1 MIESNFFR
9 GNRQTLRDEL
19 DLQKDD
25 LVLIPSAVRMQ
36 FHSEQAAEFLQE
48 SNFFYLTGINEPD
61 CLLMMSSKSEWLL
74 IPKQDQFASLWEGQ
88 LTPEEAKK
96 KSEIE
101 HVIDVEE
108 GWSLLG
114 RYIPN
119 RVKRVFLLQP
129 EPTIISGG
137 IYTNPSQRDLLNQ
150 LQADFPLVSYVDV
163 RPHLSEKRIIKQK
176 PELTAIRRAVD
187 VTLNTMNEVFKDL
200 KSGRF
205 EYELSAQLTY
215 GFKKHGAQGDAYES
229 IVAGG
234 ERACVIHYSK
244 KDQTLQKNNFVLI
257 DAGARFDNYAADISR
272 TYLVEGKVSTRQ
284 QEILDA
290 VDEVHTFALNYLK
303 PGVRFDQYEEAVEAE
318 MGRVLKNLKLINDV
332 SRDSIRN
339 YYPHATSHFLG
350 LEVHDVG
357 DRSAEF
363 REGMVL
369 TVEPGIYIPEESI
382 GVRFE
387 DNILI
392 TATGIENLSKEL
404 PLT

>member
-9 GNRQTLRDEL
+9 GNRQTLRDKL

-163 RPHLSEKRIIKQK
+163 RPHLSEQRIIKQK

-357 DRSAEF
+357 DRSAAF

-392 TATGIENLSKEL
+392 TSTGIENLSKEL

>member
-1 MIESNFFR
+1 MIESNFFKS
-9 GNRQTLRDEL
+9 NRQSLREKL
-19 DLQKDD
+19 DLQNDD

-61 CLLMMSSKSEWLL
+61 CMLMMSAKSEWLL

-88 LTPEEAKK
+88 LTHDEAKK

-101 HVIDVEE
+101 HVLDIEE

-114 RYIPN
+114 RYIPD
-119 RVKRVFLLQP
+119 RVRRIFIPRP
-129 EPTIISGG
+129 EPVIITGG
-137 IYTNPSQRDLLNQ
+137 IYANPSQRNLLNR
-150 LQADFPLVSYVDV
+150 LRTDFPLVSYVDV
-163 RPHLSEKRIIKQK
+163 RPKLSEQRVIKQK
-176 PELTAIRRAVD
+176 PELTTIRRAIE
-187 VTLNTMNEVFKDL
+187 VTINTMKEVSKDI

-244 KDQTLQKNNFVLI
+244 KDQALQKNSFVLI
-257 DAGARFDNYAADISR
+257 DAGARLDNYAADISR
-272 TYLVEGKVSTRQ
+272 TYLVEGKASTRQ

-290 VDEVHTFALNYLK
+290 VDEVHSFALNYLK
-303 PGVRFDQYEEAVEAE
+303 PGVRFDEYEEAVEAE
-318 MGRVLKNLKLINDV
+318 MGRVLKKLSLINDV

-357 DRSAEF
+357 DRTAEF
-363 REGMVL
+363 KEGMVL

-382 GVRFE
+382 GARFE

-392 TATGIENLSKEL
+392 TSTGIENLSKEL

>member
-9 GNRQTLRDEL
+9 GNRQTLRDKL

-36 FHSEQAAEFLQE
+36 FHSEQASEFLQE
-48 SNFFYLTGINEPD
+48 SNFFYLTGVNEPE

-137 IYTNPSQRDLLNQ
+137 IYTNPSQRDLLNR

-163 RPHLSEKRIIKQK
+163 RPHLSEQRIIKQK

>member
-9 GNRQTLRDEL
+9 GNRQTLRDKL

-163 RPHLSEKRIIKQK
+163 RPHLSEQRIIKQK

-392 TATGIENLSKEL
+392 TSTGIENLSKEL

>member
-9 GNRQTLRDEL
+9 GNRQTLRDKL

>member
-9 GNRQTLRDEL
+9 GNRQTLRDKL

-187 VTLNTMNEVFKDL
+187 VTQNTMKEVFKDL

>member
-137 IYTNPSQRDLLNQ
+137 IYTNPSQRDLLNR

>member
-9 GNRQTLRDEL
+9 GNRQTLRDKL

-137 IYTNPSQRDLLNQ
+137 IYTNPSQRDLLNH

-163 RPHLSEKRIIKQK
+163 RPHLSEQRIIKQK

>member
-163 RPHLSEKRIIKQK
+163 RPHLSEQRIIKQK